1 MFFIYGW
8 KDQLENDNWYGQM
21 RCPNCLSETEHM
33 FKLHKRYPTL
43 FFVKI
48 PLGKVIKIYLVCTNC
63 GANRVVKKN
72 EYKNIRMS
80 DSISLPKVM
89 PAKDDS
95 VVVDMEHINAPVI
108 DREAPVTGAK
118 ISDSNTLSTEINES
132 QSQKVTVAEGFKT
145 ADISKKQQ
153 IIDNKSRLMVKKKES
168 EKATVVTDEEATACI
183 VESETASENKTRA
196 EEKILKVIDGK
207 PHAVTKKARESLF
220 KAYEQVMAEEETD
233 EEIPKLVSLSEG
245 RPSISKQVRKFFE
258 IVAISAVIVLLGVI
272 VAYFLSDKPGPDYT
286 TDVSKTSESQATVVP
301 FSKGYVDGNKYY
313 NNWLNIAFEL
323 PENYTEADESFYDL
337 LESQSTDEYGM
348 YFVSDK
354 SEYVAIGFA
363 DLSSD
368 PYVTAE
374 EFVEAAA
381 EITKEQFSEYGN
393 VYTDSVLDVTIA
405 GKKFK
410 YIDVFVGEN
419 AVLSIFAYK
428 IDNRM
433 CYMNVLGRSWSDNF
447 DLVFSIGKMY

>member
-1 MFFIYGW
+1 MFLIYGS
-8 KDQLENDNWYGQM
+8 KDILEDDSWFGNMD
-21 RCPNCLSETEHM
+21 CPNCGSDQKHM
-33 FKLHKRYPTL
+33 FKLLKRYPTL
-43 FFVKI
+43 FFVKL
-48 PLGKVIKIYLVCTNC
+48 PLGRVVKRYLLCTNC
-63 GANRVVKKN
+63 GANRVVKKK
-72 EYKNIRMS
+72 EYEYIKTEYSKLAQNI
-80 DSISLPKVM
+80 IP
-89 PAKDDS
+89 
-95 VVVDMEHINAPVI
+95 INKPIAAEKSAV
-108 DREAPVTGAK
+108 
-118 ISDSNTLSTEINES
+118 NTES
-132 QSQKVTVAEGFKT
+132 QVSASSEAVEKIPDKPSITENNASEVKSEGLVSEKKPSNVSVKQRIVENKVRV
-145 ADISKKQQ
+145 S
-153 IIDNKSRLMVKKKES
+153 VKKKES
-168 EKATVVTDEEATACI
+168 EEVIASLEIAAEPPN
-183 VESETASENKTRA
+183 SEREPVA
-196 EEKILKVIDGK
+196 EPSLTEKKLIVIDGK
-207 PHAVTKKARESLF
+207 PHAVNKELPQMQGKNSDDAGKIVASEKSGERNHAFEFIAIGIIVAL
-220 KAYEQVMAEEETD
+220 
-233 EEIPKLVSLSEG
+233 LVGVLSV
-245 RPSISKQVRKFFE
+245 SVKFFPDKTTE
-258 IVAISAVIVLLGVI
+258 GKQTTTTTTTVKQTTSA
-272 VAYFLSDKPGPDYT
+272 A
-286 TDVSKTSESQATVVP
+286 SQTASVP

-363 DLSSD
+363 DFSSD